1 MSRILVR
8 RAPTAVVLRRPNGDE
23 ITAKSARG
31 GGPSVTV
38 TGTPGE
44 LVLFCYG
51 RQAHA
56 RVEIVAD
63 DATAERLRTA
73 KLGL

>member
-1 MSRILVR
+1 
-8 RAPTAVVLRRPNGDE
+8 
-23 ITAKSARG
+23 
-31 GGPSVTV
+31 VTV
-38 TGTPGE
+38 AGTPGE

-63 DATAERLRTA
+63 EAVAERLRTA